1 MADLVVIIMILVI
14 TYISGSSIE
23 KKHFKRIR
31 EREKNM
37 VNQPYVVDQFRTE
50 DLSSADRVELV
61 HGSCVIAA
69 DRFKVFLGGLLSLFG
84 GRLSAYE
91 SLTDRARREA
101 ILRMREQAANA
112 DMIVCTRIQFS
123 ELQSAQVEAIAYGT
137 AIYLNRTD
145 NNVTANTHGKVQG
158 YSF

>member
-1 MADLVVIIMILVI
+1 MLDLVVIVVILII
-14 TYISGSSIE
+14 TYVSGSTIE

-37 VNQPYVVDQFRTE
+37 VNQPYVVDQFKTE
-50 DLSSADRVELV
+50 DLSHAGRVEFV

-69 DRFKVFLGGLLSLFG
+69 DRFKVFLGGLLSIFG

-101 ILRMREQAANA
+101 ILRMREQASNA

-123 ELQSAQVEAIAYGT
+123 ELASAQVEAIAYGT
-137 AIYLNRTD
+137 AVYFNQTE
-145 NNVTANTHGKVQG
+145 NSPPNGEVQG